1 MSRLWAQLPPGDLE
15 QLLLLGR
22 VLKGRYGQKAI
33 HSQRRIRSCLMSGVP
48 TSAISSFI
56 STSLVDGAFNP
67 LVGSAMVLYLA
78 IGGQVGRGYSSRK
91 IIGRTVARDCGFAHR
106 SLWRPPLVAGPLSSS
121 TIQRLQLSTNSPNF
135 RLLRI
140 GLTHSVMELIGRA
153 WPVSFVKVI
162 SLTC

>member
-33 HSQRRIRSCLMSGVP
+33 HSQRRIRPCLVSVVP

-78 IGGQVGRGYSSRK
+78 IGGQVGRGYSSRRSSEELSHVTVNS
-91 IIGRTVARDCGFAHR
+91 RTDHSGDHPWLPDLSPLPQSSVYNC
-106 SLWRPPLVAGPLSSS
+106 PP
-121 TIQRLQLSTNSPNF
+121 TLQIF
-135 RLLRI
+135 VFCAW
-140 GLTHSVMELIGRA
+140 LTHSVMELIGRA